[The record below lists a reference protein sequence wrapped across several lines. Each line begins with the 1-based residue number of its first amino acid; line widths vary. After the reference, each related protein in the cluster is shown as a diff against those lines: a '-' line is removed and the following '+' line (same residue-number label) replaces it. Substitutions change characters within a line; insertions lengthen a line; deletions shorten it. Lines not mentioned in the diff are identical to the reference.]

1 MKLSPGCKTSGPGF
15 GLGVQG
21 FMALGIR
28 VLMGFSVLGFCP
40 HPVHVSSWGS
50 RFSRFCIGCF
60 GCLGG
65 WGAGLS
71 HNVGAKRMTLLDP
84 SGPI

>member
-1 MKLSPGCKTSGPGF
+1 MELSPGCKTSGPGF

-40 HPVHVSSWGS
+40 HPVHVSSWGVS
-50 RFSRFCIGCF
+50 GVWV
-60 GCLGG
+60 GG
-65 WGAGLS
+65 GRDY
-71 HNVGAKRMTLLDP
+71 HITLEP
-84 SGPI
+84 NA